1 MARIPPLMPARFPR
15 GLTLIEVAVTLVIA
29 VLVSTFAIP
38 TWRHWI
44 AKQQLANRAQTLS
57 TALERARTEAIRRGV
72 RVNHCKSA
80 DAATCA
86 DEGDWSRG
94 WIIHADPGAEARPA
108 EGASPIAWDPPS
120 APGVT
125 VEGNRPVD
133 DYVSFTPLGEP
144 RRLSGALQMGTF
156 SVCRHGHDE
165 ILVVLAA
172 TGRVRTSRTRTPCP

>member
-1 MARIPPLMPARFPR
+1 MSCVPASSRLRLAR
-15 GLTLIEVAVTLVIA
+15 GLTLIELAVTLVIA

-44 AKQQLANRAQTLS
+44 AKQQLANRAQTLA

-72 RVNHCKSA
+72 RVNLCKSA
-80 DAATCA
+80 DATTCA

-94 WIIHADPGAEARPA
+94 WIIHTDPEAEARPA
-108 EGASPIAWDPPS
+108 GGASPIAWDPPTV
-120 APGVT
+120 AGVT
-125 VEGNRPVD
+125 IEGNRPVD

-156 SVCRHGHDE
+156 SVCRQGHDE